1 MAKKH
6 FQCPKCQKYEARR
19 TKYVYNPDGSKNT
32 HHPVI
37 YYGLFLLLGIT
48 VVMRLEESLQ
58 LPVAIAFAAVG
69 VAVVVGLTLWRRRLR
84 SGYQYLCWNCEYF
97 WDEIDPPKTPAKKK

>member
-58 LPVAIAFAAVG
+58 IPVAIAFTVVGAAVVTRG
-69 VAVVVGLTLWRRRLR
+69 AIRIRNAGMSYLEMIDR
-84 SGYQYLCWNCEYF
+84 S
-97 WDEIDPPKTPAKKK
+97 DPDLLPAGEE